1 VENLTIEELKE
12 LALGLNLIS
21 ANRNAF
27 HEDDTIDKYKETNE
41 KYLEMDKNLLI
52 KIKNEINKIKI
63 MKEND

>member
-1 VENLTIEELKE
+1 MENLTLDELKE

-41 KYLEMDKNLLI
+41 QYLEMDKQLLS
-52 KIKNEINKIKI
+52 KIKI
-63 MKEND
+63 EIDKLKEEK